1 MEWDWKE
8 FTWDSSMLQVDN
20 NKKHEAASVNSKSV
34 LSSQGSLKQWHNG
47 SQNLCCLVDGC
58 NFDLSDCR
66 KYHKRH
72 RVCEKH
78 TKTPDVLVGGKQQ
91 RFCQQ
96 CSRFHAL
103 GEFDD
108 VKRSCRKRLDGHNRR
123 RRKPQPPSL
132 FMAAEKFL
140 YNYKGPMILQFG
152 NPQTYNMWPATAKTG
167 AESGYDDRRLL
178 YRIDKHNKQ
187 EKEHFLWQENVPKA
201 SNCYEAKLGTS
212 ISQPNCGAN
221 AISTPAS
228 GKKCIGKLSSDNK
241 LGSLDSSCVLYLLST
256 LKTQNSDLRMVQSST
271 TYPIQSPFGS
281 VNLDAIDEYL
291 CSERAIGK
299 PISPVFVLDANI
311 ADLRCD
317 SMLQMGPGGL
327 VKNEDSLTLPSF
339 WE

>member
-1 MEWDWKE
+1 MEWDLKE
-8 FTWDSSMLQVDN
+8 FTWDPSMLHVDKNNN
-20 NKKHEAASVNSKSV
+20 NKKKNEAASVDLSV

-47 SQNLCCLVDGC
+47 SHNLCCLVDGC
-58 NFDLSDCR
+58 NFDLSDSR

-78 TKTPDVLVGGKQQ
+78 SKTIVVLVGGKQQ

-108 VKRSCRKRLDGHNRR
+108 VKRSCRKRLDGHNKR
-123 RRKPQPPSL
+123 RRKPRPPSV
-132 FMAAEKFL
+132 FVAADKFL
-140 YNYKGPMILQFG
+140 YNYKGPMTLQFG

-167 AESGYDDRRLL
+167 IESSYDDRRLL

-187 EKEHFLWQENVPKA
+187 EKEHFLWQENCPKA
-201 SNCYEAKLGTS
+201 SNYYEEMLGTS
-212 ISQPNCGAN
+212 IYV
-221 AISTPAS
+221 ISTPES

-241 LGSLDSSCVLYLLST
+241 LGSFDSSCVLYLLST

-271 TYPIQSPFGS
+271 TYPIHSPFGS
-281 VNLDAIDEYL
+281 VNLDAVDEYL
-291 CSERAIGK
+291 CSEKAIDR

-311 ADLRCD
+311 VDPHCE
-317 SMLQMGPGGL
+317 SMLRMGPDGL
-327 VKNEDSLTLPSF
+327 VKNEDSLTLPSL